1 MRRLA
6 LFFIVLITLC
16 AVVRP
21 AQAQETPKTLPISD
35 LGISY
40 QFGDYITFQARLSPP
55 SPASEA
61 YLLFRAEGEATTRV
75 LPLTLDADGKTSLRY
90 EMKQGPVRPFATIT
104 FQYRAKLQNGEE
116 LTSQELFL
124 EYEDNRFPWQTVSG
138 DGLTVHWYA
147 GDISFGQDALDVAR
161 RGVKH
166 SSDLLLVG
174 AAKPIDIYIYASATD
189 LQQALEIGGLSWVGG
204 HASPDLHL
212 ALVAIASSPE
222 QGLEMD
228 RKIPHEL
235 AHILTYDL
243 TQERYSHL
251 PAWLRE
257 GIATQVELAANP
269 DYPRALKLAS
279 ETKSLIPLTDLCGP
293 FPQDTGRIFLA
304 YAEAQSFTN
313 FLIKKYGQT
322 GLLALTNAYGDGL
335 DCEQGALRALGQPLS
350 QLDVNWRASELGE
363 NAGVT
368 AFNNLFPYL
377 AILVVLL
384 AVSMV
389 NAFSFKKA
397 LHG

>member
-189 LQQALEIGGLSWVGG
+189 LQQALGWAVT
-204 HASPDLHL
+204 P
-212 ALVAIASSPE
+212 
-222 QGLEMD
+222 
-228 RKIPHEL
+228 
-235 AHILTYDL
+235 
-243 TQERYSHL
+243 
-251 PAWLRE
+251 
-257 GIATQVELAANP
+257 
-269 DYPRALKLAS
+269 
-279 ETKSLIPLTDLCGP
+279 
-293 FPQDTGRIFLA
+293 
-304 YAEAQSFTN
+304 
-313 FLIKKYGQT
+313 
-322 GLLALTNAYGDGL
+322 ALT
-335 DCEQGALRALGQPLS
+335 CTLR
-350 QLDVNWRASELGE
+350 W
-363 NAGVT
+363 
-368 AFNNLFPYL
+368 
-377 AILVVLL
+377 
-384 AVSMV
+384 
-389 NAFSFKKA
+389 
-397 LHG
+397 